1 VCSLSALIAETTSQE
16 LAEVITQVK
25 NGDRS
30 AYDEVYRG
38 TILELKAWVAYRCH
52 SWDMVEEC
60 LQRTYI
66 TAYRQLERFDESKP
80 LVPWLK
86 GIARNEIGKYL
97 RENGRRSQRDL
108 KAFLDAQVDRNDQE
122 DLLLDD
128 NQELAPQLADCLSRL
143 GESLRTMIWRRY
155 VEEKSVKD
163 IATELGRTSNSLS
176 VALHRARGALRTC
189 LSKKA

>member
-1 VCSLSALIAETTSQE
+1 MLTDALTAEPSTQE
-16 LAEVITQVK
+16 LAEVVSQVK
-25 NGDRS
+25 NGDRA
-30 AYDEVYRG
+30 AYDDIYRG

-66 TAYRQLERFDESKP
+66 TAYHQLDRFDASRP
-80 LVPWLK
+80 LMPWLK
-86 GIARNEIGKYL
+86 GVARNEIGKYL
-97 RENGRRSQRDL
+97 REHGRRSKRDL
-108 KAFLDAQVDRNDQE
+108 KAFLQAQEDRNHDTT
-122 DLLLDD
+122 LLLDD
-128 NQELAPQLADCLSRL
+128 QQELAPQLADCLSRL

-176 VALHRARGALRTC
+176 VALHRARGALRSC
-189 LSKKA
+189 LNKKA